1 MATGLDTVG
10 FSLVVVGVSP
20 AAAPD
25 EAFTAPCARIEVPAG
40 EQGLAHTSHS
50 GRRAVCSKVD
60 TMFNVTLSPPGQFWI
75 KIGNESCF
83 NVSLTVRGKV
93 TIRRCP

>member
-1 MATGLDTVG
+1 MTTGLDAVG

-25 EAFTAPCARIEVPAG
+25 EAFTAPGARAEVPAG
-40 EQGLAHTSHS
+40 KQGLAHASHS

-60 TMFNVTLSPPGQFWI
+60 TMLNVTLSPPGQFWI
-75 KIGNESCF
+75 KTGSNESCF
-83 NVSLTVRGKV
+83 NV
-93 TIRRCP
+93 